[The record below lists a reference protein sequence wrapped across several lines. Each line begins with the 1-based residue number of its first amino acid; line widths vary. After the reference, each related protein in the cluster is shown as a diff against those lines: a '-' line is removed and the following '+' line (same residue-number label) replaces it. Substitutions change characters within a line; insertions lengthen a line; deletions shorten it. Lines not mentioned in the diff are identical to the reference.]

1 MEFRERL
8 AAREVFSKTACEKNR
23 LLPSPLAPSLAAACR
38 PDPTRSSNRP
48 EQTRCRPADSAIS
61 RLVWILVRRPRY
73 SAPYP
78 YRIIGRKTEGYPAPI
93 FPIKQAFIGSFL
105 SHDGAVTKANH
116 TNLQQIGSLTPRR
129 VGARAVL
136 VPLSNREAIW
146 DTVDDAVLHYEI
158 YRGGGAD
165 IGDGI
170 A

>member
-1 MEFRERL
+1 MASGPSNTPRKSHRSRASRRQHSRQAIQRLPISREMEFRERL

-48 EQTRCRPADSAIS
+48 EQTRGRPADSAIS

-105 SHDGAVTKANH
+105 SHDQERSPK
-116 TNLQQIGSLTPRR
+116 LTIRTSSKSGR
-129 VGARAVL
+129 
-136 VPLSNREAIW
+136 
-146 DTVDDAVLHYEI
+146 
-158 YRGGGAD
+158 
-165 IGDGI
+165 
-170 A
+170 